1 MVLVCERHEEIMDR
15 LDSYGKRIGL
25 LEVSYAEMK
34 VDLKN
39 LIKQVER
46 LVSTINKLTF
56 ALLGTG
62 IGFIIWFIQNH

>member
-1 MVLVCERHEEIMDR
+1 MVLVCERHEEIVDR

-25 LEVSYAEMK
+25 LEVSDAEMK
-34 VDLKN
+34 ADLKN

-46 LVSTINKLTF
+46 LVSTMNKFTF

-62 IGFIIWFIQNH
+62 IGFIIWFIQNQ

>member
-1 MVLVCERHEEIMDR
+1 MLVCDRHEEIIDR
-15 LDSYGKRIGL
+15 LDSHGKRIGL
-25 LEVSYAEMK
+25 LEVSDAEMK
-34 VDLKN
+34 ADLKN

-46 LVSTINKLTF
+46 LVSTINKFTF

>member
-1 MVLVCERHEEIMDR
+1 MVLVCDRHEEIIDR
-15 LDSYGKRIGL
+15 LDSHGKRIGL
-25 LEVSYAEMK
+25 LEVSDAEMK
-34 VDLKN
+34 ADLKN

-46 LVSTINKLTF
+46 LISTINKFTF